1 MTLIEQLWGSTN
13 ERLHTVGTIGLAL
26 SFVSFVLAYPLSKTE
41 GLVVFYLFSFGCAL
55 IGYATTRNAWTRWR
69 TGEDTLILLRRRHTD
84 TPEDEV
90 EIHLFGRSI
99 CWVGRVAHVDVG
111 TFSIQPIAPG
121 APPPDSSALGRGY
134 QMFRAIYWAIC
145 SSIPFQALFGLLA
158 LAYGTWLM
166 SVVFEY
172 MLSEV

>member
-1 MTLIEQLWGSTN
+1 
-13 ERLHTVGTIGLAL
+13 LHTVGAAALAL
-26 SFVSFVLAYPLSKTE
+26 SALTFVVVHPLSKTE
-41 GLVVFYLFSFGCAL
+41 GLVVFYLFSSGCAL

-69 TGEDTLILLRRRHTD
+69 TGKDTLILLRRRNAEA
-84 TPEDEV
+84 PEHSV

-111 TFSIQPIAPG
+111 TFSVQPIAAD
-121 APPPDSSALGRGY
+121 APPPTTNRFGRGY

-145 SSIPFQALFGLLA
+145 SSIPFQAAFGVLA

-166 SVVFEY
+166 SVVVEY